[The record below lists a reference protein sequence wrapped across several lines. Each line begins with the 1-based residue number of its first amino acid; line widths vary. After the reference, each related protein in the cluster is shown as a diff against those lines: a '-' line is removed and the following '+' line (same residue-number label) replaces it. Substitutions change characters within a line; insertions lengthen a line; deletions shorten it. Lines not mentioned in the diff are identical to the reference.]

1 MNEVNKN
8 QAILGRPV
16 DPKPETVRAI
26 DELITHYPKK
36 EAALIPAMHILQDE
50 LKWMPLEA
58 LNWIADKLELPRT
71 RVYGVASFYTMFRRK
86 PEGKL
91 RLEICTN
98 LSCSLMGAT
107 HLRDYLAKRLKIRPG
122 ETTPDG
128 KISLQE
134 VECLGSCG
142 TAPVMLV
149 NDKFYEN
156 LSPKKIEALLD
167 RISANLNKASSA
179 PSSSAPSSSEKKG
192 GDNG

>member
-1 MNEVNKN
+1 LNDVNKN
-8 QAILGRPV
+8 QAIFGRPV

-26 DELITHYPKK
+26 DALITHYPQK

-58 LNWIADKLELPRT
+58 LNWIADKLELPRP

-91 RLEICTN
+91 RLEVCTN

-107 HLRDYLAKRLKIRPG
+107 HIRDYLAKRLDIKPG

-128 KISLQE
+128 KISLHE

-156 LSPKKIEALLD
+156 LSPKKIEALLE
-167 RISANLNKASSA
+167 RISANLNKG
-179 PSSSAPSSSEKKG
+179 KG